1 MRIWRI
7 VLLALGGLRRT
18 PLRVGLTALG
28 VTVGS
33 SALVSMVAFA
43 LGIQQ
48 QAETPFR
55 TLGLIN
61 VIRVMPK
68 RDQERR
74 GWSVERGAQEGRGG
88 PLPST
93 PDSPPSTL
101 HPPRL
106 PTARDGP
113 VLDDAAL
120 ARMEALPGVE
130 VAYPDFHI
138 RDIKLSCGDRSA
150 SAPAIGLPSQVP
162 LSEAAGEV
170 LVAGEYFSPGAKP
183 EAILGKQLARDLGFA
198 APKDAIGSTVR
209 LEASGLTPGDAK
221 TFTFERRDIAVTVV
235 GVYDLPN
242 LMAGRMS
249 RAVLLP
255 VDLMRQIPGIQS
267 RPALD
272 RLKLGL
278 DPAKAGYSEATV
290 RVRRHTDVAP
300 VDRAIQA
307 MGFHTRTLLSRLE
320 EMRTFF
326 VFMDVLLAAVGAVAL
341 VVAGLGII
349 NTLLISVLER
359 YQEIGICKAIG
370 ASDGDLIVL
379 FLTEAGIIGL
389 MGGLGGLVLGRAVC
403 WLLEIAVNA
412 YARTHGVTA
421 HLDVFAFPLWLLTAT
436 VLFSAAISV
445 LAGVYPA
452 LRAARVDPIQA
463 LRRE

>member
-1 MRIWRI
+1 MRMWRI

-28 VTVGS
+28 VAIGS

-48 QAETPFR
+48 QTETPFR

-68 RDQERR
+68 GDK
-74 GWSVERGAQEGRGG
+74 
-88 PLPST
+88 
-93 PDSPPSTL
+93 DSA
-101 HPPRL
+101 H
-106 PTARDGP
+106 GP

-120 ARMEALPGVE
+120 ERMAALPGVE
-130 VAYPDFHI
+130 AAYPDFRI
-138 RDIKLSCGDRSA
+138 RGIKISRGGKSA
-150 SAPAIGLPSQVP
+150 SVLAIGLPRDVP
-162 LSEAAGEV
+162 LPGTAEEV
-170 LVAGEYFSPGAKP
+170 LVAGDYFTPGTRP
-183 EAILGKQLARDLGFA
+183 EAILGRQAAHDLGFD
-198 APKDAIGSTVR
+198 APTDAIGSTVK
-209 LEASGLTPGDAK
+209 LETSGLSPGDAK

-249 RAVLLP
+249 GAVLLP
-255 VDLMRQIPGIQS
+255 VDLMRQIPGIRS
-267 RPALD
+267 EPALE
-272 RLKLGL
+272 RLMLGR
-278 DPAKAGYSEATV
+278 DPTKAGYSEATV

-300 VDRAIQA
+300 VDRAVQA
-307 MGFHTRTLLSRLE
+307 MGFRTRTLLSRLE

-326 VFMDVLLAAVGAVAL
+326 VFMDVLLAAIGAVAL

-370 ASDGDLIVL
+370 ASDGDLFVL
-379 FLTEAGIIGL
+379 FLTEAGAIGL
-389 MGGLGGLVLGRAVC
+389 IGGLCGLALGRGVC
-403 WLLEIAVNA
+403 WVLETAINA
-412 YARTHGVTA
+412 YARTHGITA

-436 VLFSAAISV
+436 MLFSVAISV

-452 LRAARVDPIQA
+452 LRAARTDPIKA